1 MDAAVFSAVLPMLVK
16 GFYITME
23 IAIIGILLGFV
34 LGAAS
39 GYALQSGNRA
49 AQAVAGVYVWIIR
62 GTPIVVQALYVYFV
76 VPAIISLVQGEQYV
90 LDSTIAGIIVITV
103 NAGAFISA
111 IVKGA
116 LESVDVGQIEAG
128 YALGLTK
135 RQVLFHVIIPP
146 AFKVMLPALFN
157 QFIISVK
164 DTAMLSIISVNE
176 ITRQTQNYVAR
187 TYNTIPAY
195 TMCAVF
201 YLVLLSALMI
211 LQHVVEQR
219 LKK

>member
-1 MDAAVFSAVLPMLVK
+1 MDSVL
-16 GFYITME
+16 
-23 IAIIGILLGFV
+23 
-34 LGAAS
+34 
-39 GYALQSGNRA
+39 
-49 AQAVAGVYVWIIR
+49 
-62 GTPIVVQALYVYFV
+62 
-76 VPAIISLVQGEQYV
+76 
-90 LDSTIAGIIVITV
+90 AGIIVITV

-116 LESVDVGQIEAG
+116 LESVEVGQIEAG
-128 YALGLTK
+128 RALGLTEH
-135 RQVLFHVIIPP
+135 QILWHLVIPP
-146 AFKVMLPALFN
+146 AFKMMLPALFN

-187 TYNTIPAY
+187 TYQTIPAY

-211 LQHVVEQR
+211 LQHVVENKI
-219 LKK
+219 KK

>member
-1 MDAAVFSAVLPMLVK
+1 MDTAIISAVLPMLIK
-16 GFYITME
+16 GFWVTME
-23 IAIIGILLGFV
+23 IAVVGILLGFL
-34 LGAAS
+34 LGAVS
-39 GYALQSGNRA
+39 GYALQGKCRVA
-49 AQAVAGVYVWIIR
+49 RTVAGIYIWLIR
-62 GTPIVVQALYVYFV
+62 GTPIVVQALYIYFV
-76 VPAIISLVQGEQYV
+76 VPAILSLIEGEQVTMDSV
-90 LDSTIAGIIVITV
+90 LAGIIVIAV

-116 LESVDVGQIEAG
+116 LESVEIGQIEAG
-128 YALGLTK
+128 RALGLTEH
-135 RQVLFHVIIPP
+135 QILWHLVIPP
-146 AFKVMLPALFN
+146 AFKMMLPALFN

-187 TYNTIPAY
+187 TYQTIPAY

-211 LQHVVEQR
+211 LQHVVENKI
-219 LKK
+219 KK